1 VRTRFRQHSRAPG
14 ELDRCLLGYHN
25 MLFGRLRVPLERDDS
40 RDLGPRT
47 KSGLHVIPPVRG
59 DSPQRA
65 FSHPPVDRPSH
76 PLSLLPAP
84 LDDEFVGLD
93 RLDREELDED

>member
-1 VRTRFRQHSRAPG
+1 
-14 ELDRCLLGYHN
+14 
-25 MLFGRLRVPLERDDS
+25 M
-40 RDLGPRT
+40 
-47 KSGLHVIPPVRG
+47 IPPVRG